1 MQKEGRN
8 MKENVNEYTIFNQFP
23 LGMAYVPMQEFQKL
37 YENLEKAFACGTI
50 FEELNK
56 PFSGRRCV
64 R

>member
-1 MQKEGRN
+1 
-8 MKENVNEYTIFNQFP
+8 MKDNVKDFTMSEQFP
-23 LGMAYVPMQEFQKL
+23 LGMTYVPMQEFTRL
-37 YENLEKAFACGTI
+37 YENLEKAFNCGTI

>member
-1 MQKEGRN
+1 
-8 MKENVNEYTIFNQFP
+8 MKENMNEYTMLNQFP
-23 LGMAYVPMQEFQKL
+23 LGMSYVPIQDFQKL

>member
-1 MQKEGRN
+1 
-8 MKENVNEYTIFNQFP
+8 MKENPNEYTIFNQFP
-23 LGMAYVPMQEFQKL
+23 LGMAYVPLQEFGKL
-37 YENLEKAFACGTI
+37 YDNLEKAFFCGTI